1 MAEIKEGYNGLPLTI
16 KVNVN
21 DGRAEIW
28 TDMFDEWKYSET
40 DTGQDKSDPKF
51 RTEVLHYASLT
62 ELVELRNEL
71 NKAIR
76 TMAGV

>member
-16 KVNVN
+16 RVNVN

-40 DTGQDKSDPKF
+40 ATGQDKADPKF
-51 RTEVLHYASLT
+51 RTEVLHYADLT

-71 NKAIR
+71 NEAIR